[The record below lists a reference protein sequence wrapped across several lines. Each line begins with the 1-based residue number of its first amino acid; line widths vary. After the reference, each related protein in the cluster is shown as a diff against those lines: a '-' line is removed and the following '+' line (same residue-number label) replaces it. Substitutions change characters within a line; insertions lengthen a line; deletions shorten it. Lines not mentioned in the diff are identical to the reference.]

1 MQKRITL
8 FSNDFSD
15 FSIGPFP
22 YDPEHSA
29 MGEYHYYPVSG
40 YTGQWYDPITCPG
53 YRGSSWLVTEED
65 GIKFMEQTRVL
76 TPGKNVSCPVLTA
89 GDRDWE
95 DYTVSV
101 RMRSFYT
108 KEPAGLCFRYQT
120 SLMHYAFMLCSGKA
134 RLYLVEKEKR
144 EILCETGFDFDCDSF
159 CELKVNVK
167 GSSIK
172 CYVDDRLVIETEND
186 RYTHGSIAIASYMPA
201 QFTDVNVFCD
211 ESEYNGFI
219 RQKQAGERRTAE
231 KRLRYPQP
239 KLVKIIDLKD
249 FGAGRQIRFGHLT
262 GTGEWFFVMAQHQKR
277 VFRDRYAVISCLTAV
292 SLETGEILW
301 QIGEPSASKDSAYL
315 TADLPFQ
322 VYDIDGDGADEVIMA
337 RNFRLMIL
345 DGKTGKVRKS
355 IPTPFNEE
363 PAGEL
368 RGIEFKKHA
377 FERLNVDAIRIVN
390 VSGKKR
396 PCDILIKDRYSR
408 LWVYDSDLNLLWKF
422 THNNTGHFP
431 YSHDFNGDG
440 KDEILSCY
448 NMVSSD
454 GKLIWKLPVDT
465 DHVDEILCG
474 RLDPDRDEL
483 IALVAGWEGFMI
495 VDTDGNI
502 LFRDING
509 HGQRIS
515 AAKYCPEI
523 PGLQICTTTFWGNQG
538 IIYLYDCK
546 GNEIWHMEPSSN
558 GNIISPVNWTG
569 DGTELI
575 LLNGNVRY
583 GGMIDGEGDRVVV
596 FPDDGHPDLCAEV
609 IDIMGDSRD
618 EIILWDE
625 KRMYIYT
632 QDRPCEIK
640 DREYVPEKYP
650 LYNFSNYRGE
660 FSFPRW
666 RDRKKD

>member
-523 PGLQICTTTFWGNQG
+523 PGLQICTMTFWGNQG